1 MKYRVRC
8 LNCGKTYGED
18 EYVTRCTN
26 GCDAMLRT
34 EYEQKQIESVDE
46 YPGLWQYINWLPV
59 NSVDSRILEHSSTFH
74 TYRSEKLA
82 DHLGLDNLV
91 ICLNAFRPGHR
102 ASMKTATF
110 KDIEA
115 ELSFQRIQTTKDHG
129 KPFILSSAGNTGTA
143 FIYYSNIVK
152 YPIVLTATEEAR
164 RNRIWSYRK
173 SNPYVTM
180 ITMQDRCDYCDAIS
194 LARELGS
201 SGYFVAEGGARNVA
215 RRDGMGTIMLDATR
229 MLGRMPDHYF
239 QALGSGPGAIA
250 AYEASLRL
258 QRDGRY
264 GDRLPRIHG
273 AQNAPF
279 APMYD
284 AWHAGTRCIDTK
296 YQCEAAKNLIRQ
308 VHAHVL
314 TNRHPAYDVKGGVYD
329 ALSATNGEFYCI
341 SNEEARRAQQL
352 FKRLEGCSIVPA
364 AGVTVASLIQAVEN
378 ELVDPDDTVLLNIT
392 GGGRQEMEMKKFKVT
407 PSITLTRN
415 YDPEQVLHEV
425 LSCNKKLSAQKNSYE
440 RE

>member
-1 MKYRVRC
+1 
-8 LNCGKTYGED
+8 
-18 EYVTRCTN
+18 
-26 GCDAMLRT
+26 MLRT
-34 EYEQKQIESVDE
+34 EYEQKQIEPTED
-46 YPGLWQYINWLPV
+46 YPGPWQYINWLPV
-59 NSVDSRILEHSSTFH
+59 DDVDSRILEHSSTFH

-82 DHLGLDNLV
+82 DHLGLENLV
-91 ICLNAFRPGHR
+91 ICLNAFRPGQQ

-115 ELSFQRIQTTKDHG
+115 ELSFQRVLATRENG
-129 KPFILSSAGNTGTA
+129 KPFVLSSDGNIATA
-143 FIYYSNIVK
+143 FTYYANMLQ
-152 YPIVLTATEEAR
+152 YPVVLSVTEEAR
-164 RNRIWSYRK
+164 QHRIWSYWEQ
-173 SNPYVTM
+173 NPYVTLLSM
-180 ITMQDRCDYCDAIS
+180 KDGCDYYNAIE
-194 LARELGS
+194 LANQLGQS
-201 SGYFVAEGGARNVA
+201 DHFVVEGGARNVA
-215 RRDGMGTIMLDATR
+215 RRDGVGTIVIDATR

-296 YQCEAAKNLIRQ
+296 YQCESAKNLIRQ

-341 SNEEARRAQQL
+341 SNEEARRAQEL

-364 AGVTVASLIQAVEN
+364 AGVTVASLIQAVEH
-378 ELVDPDDTVLLNIT
+378 ELVDPDDAILLNIT

-407 PSITLTRN
+407 PSITLTRD

-425 LSCNKKLSAQKNSYE
+425 LKCNKKLSTQKNSYE